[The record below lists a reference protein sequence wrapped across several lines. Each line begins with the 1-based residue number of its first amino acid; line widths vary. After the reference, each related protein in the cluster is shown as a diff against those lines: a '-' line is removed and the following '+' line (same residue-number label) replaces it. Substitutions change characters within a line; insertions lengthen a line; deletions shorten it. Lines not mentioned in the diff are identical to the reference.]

1 MAFPDTAVKNF
12 THRAAAAAAL
22 SAQTR
27 AQNVTGNA
35 SACAT
40 GNASDGG
47 KDVGRGLSPSS
58 HFFSRREET
67 FANREANS
75 ALNSRNKNVRYDRA
89 LLDVLRSK

>member
-58 HFFSRREET
+58 HFSLAVKKPLLTGKPILLSIQEIKM
-67 FANREANS
+67 S
-75 ALNSRNKNVRYDRA
+75 ATIVRY
-89 LLDVLRSK
+89 